1 MERRDG
7 EPARQ
12 KTMTPFMHDHDNRSR
27 GGGAA
32 HQTGFTLIEVL
43 VVITIAVIL
52 LGVGVPSMRNI
63 IITTRVKNASFDVYA
78 SILAARSDA
87 ITRNTTV
94 TITPAGGNWA
104 AGWTTTDTGG
114 NTLKTQNPFPGIT
127 ITGPATVAYNNAGR
141 LNAAVAPF
149 NLTAPGAI
157 GSDGRC
163 ITIDLS
169 GRPVVTTPAVPGV
182 CP

>member
-1 MERRDG
+1 MTASSLHHQDNSRYRG
-7 EPARQ
+7 ATHAR
-12 KTMTPFMHDHDNRSR
+12 
-27 GGGAA
+27 
-32 HQTGFTLIEVL
+32 GFTLIEVM
-43 VVITIAVIL
+43 VVITIAAIL
-52 LGVGVPSMRNI
+52 LGIGVPSMRNVI
-63 IITTRVKNASFDVYA
+63 ISTRVKNASFDVYA

-114 NTLKTQNPFPGIT
+114 NTLKTQDPFPGIT
-127 ITGPATVAYNNAGR
+127 ITGPATLAYNNAGR

-149 NLTAPGAI
+149 NLTAAGAI

-182 CP
+182 C

>member
-1 MERRDG
+1 MTASSMHYQDNNNRERG
-7 EPARQ
+7 HGAMHAR
-12 KTMTPFMHDHDNRSR
+12 
-27 GGGAA
+27 
-32 HQTGFTLIEVL
+32 GFTIIEL
-43 VVITIAVIL
+43 MVVITIAAVLIGL
-52 LGVGVPSMRNI
+52 GVPSMRNV

-94 TITPAGGNWA
+94 TLTPAGGNWA

-127 ITGPATVAYNNAGR
+127 IAGPATLVYGNTGR
-141 LNAAVAPF
+141 LVAAVAPLF
-149 NLTAPGAI
+149 NLTAEGAI
-157 GSDGRC
+157 GGDGRC

-169 GRPVVTTPAVPGV
+169 GRPAVTTPAVPGV

>member
-1 MERRDG
+1 MVATVTAHMRNQNARNRR
-7 EPARQ
+7 
-12 KTMTPFMHDHDNRSR
+12 
-27 GGGAA
+27 AA
-32 HQTGFTLIEVL
+32 HARGFTLVEIL
-43 VVITIAVIL
+43 VVVTIAAIL
-52 LGVGVPSMRNI
+52 LGLGVPSMRSI

-104 AGWTTTDTGG
+104 AGWTTTDAGG

-127 ITGPATVAYNNAGR
+127 ITGPATLAYNNAGR

-149 NLTAPGAI
+149 NLTASGAV

>member
-1 MERRDG
+1 MVTPPG
-7 EPARQ
+7 G
-12 KTMTPFMHDHDNRSR
+12 KTMTVSPVLYQHDNHGRCR
-27 GGGAA
+27 GAMRAG
-32 HQTGFTLIEVL
+32 GFTLVELMI
-43 VVITIAVIL
+43 VIVIAAVL
-52 LGVGVPSMRNI
+52 LGLGIPSMRNV

-114 NTLKTQNPFPGIT
+114 NTLKTQDPFPGIT
-127 ITGPATVAYNNAGR
+127 ITGPGTVAYNNAGR

-149 NLTAPGAI
+149 NLTAEGAI